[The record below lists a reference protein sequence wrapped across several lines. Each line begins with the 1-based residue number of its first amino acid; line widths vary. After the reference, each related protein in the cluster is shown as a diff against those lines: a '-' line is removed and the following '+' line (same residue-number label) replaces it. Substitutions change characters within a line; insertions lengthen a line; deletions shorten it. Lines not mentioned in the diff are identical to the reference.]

1 MCKRQERLVEVSM
14 FSGGHSKLSG
24 HMDVHFRALVLPTRE
39 VYEKRSDLGGERG
52 VNEYTARKIL
62 SYTA

>member
-1 MCKRQERLVEVSM
+1 M

>member
-1 MCKRQERLVEVSM
+1 MCKRQERLVEVSVL
-14 FSGGHSKLSG
+14 SGGHSELNG

-39 VYEKRSDLGGERG
+39 VYEKHSDLGGERG
-52 VNEYTARKIL
+52 VNEYTGRKIL